1 MQALIPWVPANRGTS
16 RVDSAC
22 VGGYGSGSALFC
34 AYILIF
40 LPGLTETWTKLII
53 IAVNG
58 WR

>member
-1 MQALIPWVPANRGTS
+1 
-16 RVDSAC
+16 